1 MRAPTQ
7 YVIFK
12 VTLSARVPL
21 QPHASERR
29 SLNRQVTLARPLLL
43 MLSLASVLE
52 LAEPP
57 QTVVIFLTAYLALSL
72 VAAAAQFFP
81 KTSFLRLPI
90 AADLAALAFFLVF
103 SPTVAP
109 IWFSLLFIAFA
120 SGVDWGFGAA
130 AWIIAACCIGL
141 FGWGF
146 KEHDIGWRTVLRGGA
161 LVCQTFVSALGIAYL
176 GDRNRRSAAEYQFLA
191 RLNGVLRVEQ
201 GVMDSMRQMFEMLL
215 EHFQCDLAFMVYRD
229 VDLERVFLWKLK
241 RGSEEERIVPESFGL
256 DAADNYL
263 LDLPDA
269 SAAWNNFDSA
279 HDGFGWNRHS
289 GAPLTELPR
298 MPGPVRASL
307 GIKSLLTVTL
317 DVEGKPDSRLMV
329 ANRKRRFRRSD
340 LRSLERIGRHV
351 STSLENLFLLR
362 HFRARAI
369 EAERSRISRDL
380 HDGILQTLL
389 SVQIQLDVMRKKL
402 PEGMDLTA
410 SGLAN
415 LEQTVRNESAELR
428 RFVTDLR
435 PVRVQSADLIDLMSG
450 FAERYRNESQ
460 VQVELLI
467 DAAELQAPDRV
478 CREIFQIYREAL
490 NNIKKHARASHV
502 VVKLSQSDSRLS
514 LVVDDNGEG
523 FSFAGRF
530 SGDELDRLRLG
541 PISIKERTRTIG
553 GVLTVESNPGH
564 GSRLTVEVLLG

>member
-1 MRAPTQ
+1 
-7 YVIFK
+7 
-12 VTLSARVPL
+12 
-21 QPHASERR
+21 
-29 SLNRQVTLARPLLL
+29 
-43 MLSLASVLE
+43 MLSLASVLQ
-52 LAEPP
+52 LGSPP
-57 QTVVIFLTAYLALSL
+57 QPVVVFQAVYLALSL
-72 VAAAAQFFP
+72 VVAGAQFLP

-90 AADLAALAFFLVF
+90 AADLAALAFLLVF

-109 IWFSLLFIAFA
+109 MWFSLLFIAFA
-120 SGVDWGFGAA
+120 AGVDWGFGTA
-130 AWIIAACCIGL
+130 AWTIAGCCVAL
-141 FGWGF
+141 FVWGF
-146 KEHDIGWRTVLRGGA
+146 AEHDIGWRTALRGGA
-161 LVCQTFVSALGIAYL
+161 LVCQTFASALGIAYL
-176 GDRNRRSAAEYQFLA
+176 GDRNRRAAAEYHFLA

-215 EHFQCDLAFMVYRD
+215 EHFHCELAFMVYRD

-241 RGSEEERIVPESFGL
+241 RGSEDVRIVPESFGL
-256 DAADNYL
+256 DAADTYL
-263 LDLPDA
+263 LDVPDA
-269 SAAWNNFDSA
+269 SAAWNNFESA
-279 HDGFGWNRHS
+279 HDGFGWNRHT

-298 MPGPVRASL
+298 MPGPARDSL

-329 ANRKRRFRRSD
+329 ANGQRRFRRSD

-402 PEGMDLTA
+402 PEGLDLTA

-502 VVKLSQSDSRLS
+502 VVKLNQSDSRLS